1 MGRGEKELKETW
13 GKRECAGEIKSLCQ
27 SYKKLFLD
35 CASLVAQRLKRLPG
49 MQETRVQ
56 SLGRSKA
63 SFSLWNIRFQLKL
76 DCASLTS
83 LSDISFKGNPLSD
96 GSGQLKASANV

>member
-35 CASLVAQRLKRLPG
+35 CASLVAQRLSVCLECRRPEFNPWVDQKPALAYG
-49 MQETRVQ
+49 I
-56 SLGRSKA
+56 LG
-63 SFSLWNIRFQLKL
+63 FN
-76 DCASLTS
+76 
-83 LSDISFKGNPLSD
+83 
-96 GSGQLKASANV
+96 

>member
-1 MGRGEKELKETW
+1 MTFLLQLAALGAIVGISGLGLT
-13 GKRECAGEIKSLCQ
+13 AGAA
-27 SYKKLFLD
+27 YKKLFLD

-83 LSDISFKGNPLSD
+83 LSDISFKDNPLSD